1 MVHSYELCIMNCYMY
16 ETLLESP
23 SYHSRVKLGLY
34 LAESFVMTSL
44 LAQGF
49 DIQNYLTLQRN
60 KAEADFL
67 ISNKL
72 AVTPIEVKS
81 DRRISG
87 KCFDEYDNSSFND
100 NLSKTLKVLKRFNIK
115 SVFIC

>member
-49 DIQNYLTLQRN
+49 DIPNYWTLQGN
-60 KAEADFL
+60 KAEVDFL
-67 ISNKL
+67 IANKL
-72 AVTPIEVKS
+72 AVIPIEFKS

-87 KCFDEYDNSSFND
+87 TVSMNMTIVALMIIY
-100 NLSKTLKVLKRFNIK
+100 LKL
-115 SVFIC
+115 